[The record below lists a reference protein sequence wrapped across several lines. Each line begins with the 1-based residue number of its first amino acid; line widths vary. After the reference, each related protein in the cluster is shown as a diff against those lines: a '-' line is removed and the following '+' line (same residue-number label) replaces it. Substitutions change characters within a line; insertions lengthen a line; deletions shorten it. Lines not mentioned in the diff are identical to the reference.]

1 MKAELKAAICGTD
14 TGNEKQLFAELAGMT
29 DKELE
34 ELLYEVF
41 QK

>member
-1 MKAELKAAICGTD
+1 MKTELKAALIGTE
-14 TGNEKQLFAELAGMT
+14 TGNEELFAALAGMS

-34 ELLYEVF
+34 ALLYEIF

>member
-1 MKAELKAAICGTD
+1 MKEAVKNAICGTE
-14 TGNEKQLFAELAGMT
+14 TGNEELFAALAGMS

-34 ELLYEVF
+34 ALLYEVF

>member
-1 MKAELKAAICGTD
+1 MKAELKAALIGTD
-14 TGNEKQLFAELAGMT
+14 TGNEELFTALAGLS

-34 ELLYEVF
+34 TLLFEVF

>member
-1 MKAELKAAICGTD
+1 MKSELKAALIGTD
-14 TGNEKQLFAELAGMT
+14 TGNEELFAELAGLS

>member
-1 MKAELKAAICGTD
+1 MKEAVKNAICGAD
-14 TGNEKQLFAELAGMT
+14 TGDEELFAALAGMS

-34 ELLYEVF
+34 ALLYEVF

>member
-1 MKAELKAAICGTD
+1 MKAELKAALIGTE
-14 TGNEKQLFAELAGMT
+14 TGNEELFAALAGLS

-34 ELLYEVF
+34 ALLFEVF